1 MNTIN
6 ILRFFKIKKMY
17 VYSFVFNFVFSK
29 LCDLFWQAYRKYP
42 FQKPRDCVRPTSK
55 KIETGMASSL
65 MTTTYKKDFVYHEVG
80 KSFILEKFN
89 QVLLSFVD
97 YIIIYEHNNSV
108 YLAGHEWYNQRN
120 GNSFV
125 NIYKTRALFT

>member
-6 ILRFFKIKKMY
+6 ILRFFKIKKKCTCT
-17 VYSFVFNFVFSK
+17 VLFIFVFSK

-97 YIIIYEHNNSV
+97 YIIIYEHNKSV

-120 GNSFV
+120 WNSFV